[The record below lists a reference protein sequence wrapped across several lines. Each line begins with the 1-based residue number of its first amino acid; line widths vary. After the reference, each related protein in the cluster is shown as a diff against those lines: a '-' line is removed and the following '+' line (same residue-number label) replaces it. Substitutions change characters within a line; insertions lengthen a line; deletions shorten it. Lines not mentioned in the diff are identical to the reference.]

1 MENNE
6 NENNENGQQPQLDP
20 AGEVKQK
27 IFFFLAAIIFLV
39 VIKFALGL

>member
-27 IFFFLAAIIFLV
+27 IFFLWQPSFFWWS
-39 VIKFALGL
+39 